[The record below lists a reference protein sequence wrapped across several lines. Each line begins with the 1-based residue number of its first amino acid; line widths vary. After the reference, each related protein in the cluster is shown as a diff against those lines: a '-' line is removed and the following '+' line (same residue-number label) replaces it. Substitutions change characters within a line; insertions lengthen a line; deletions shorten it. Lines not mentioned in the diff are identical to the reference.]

1 MTARRHTETK
11 REVSA
16 GCLDCGRPGS
26 LWSGGN
32 AQAVAARHSDAT
44 GHRTWVNVY
53 MAIRYGAAPEGSL
66 QHDIEDTIR
75 RIDDA
80 LGSSGGEPEGA
91 PLTDSDAPAVA
102 AAGVSAPS
110 GRSVETSGQMPGG
123 ARGRKPE
130 MTT

>member
-1 MTARRHTETK
+1 MTARRVTETK

-16 GCLDCGRPGS
+16 GCLDCGRPGA

-32 AQAVAARHSDAT
+32 AQAVAARHHDAT
-44 GHRTWVNVY
+44 GHRTWVNAY
-53 MAIRYGAAPEGSL
+53 MAIRYGAAPDTSD
-66 QHDIEDTIR
+66 QHDIEDAI
-75 RIDDA
+75 A
-80 LGSSGGEPEGA
+80 ASSSGGEPEGA
-91 PLTDSDAPAVA
+91 PLTVSDAPAVP
-102 AAGVSAPS
+102 AAGVSAPT